1 MMYNEQMA
9 KTVRS
14 LPKPIE
20 DLSDKEIER
29 KKQIGMITTH
39 VLNYF
44 TREFTGD
51 GFEWLLPVVF
61 SKTTDPL
68 WPDPGASIEKR
79 VEVEIYD
86 ETVRTTLSMIVHK
99 ITACSLVYPKLFTLS
114 PNVRIEKRERA
125 VTGVHAY
132 EFTQLDFEVRNASSR
147 EIRGWVEKLIC
158 GLIYEL
164 KKEEH
169 MSLGRCSSLEVPEA
183 PFKIYDM
190 AEIDSEEGW
199 ERSFDEPVWIVNMAR
214 EFYDFEDF
222 ETGKWDNYDL
232 FLPGYGEVLSGSKRE
247 WEYEK
252 ILKKMER
259 DGVQKENYG
268 VLLKLAKDQRLKQ
281 TAGAGIGVERLIS
294 WLVGAKHVGEVQPFP
309 KIPGMV
315 YEL

>member
-1 MMYNEQMA
+1 MYNEQMA
-9 KTVRS
+9 KTEKM
-14 LPKPIE
+14 PKPIE

-29 KKQIGMITTH
+29 KKQIGKITTH
-39 VLNYF
+39 VLSYF
-44 TREFTGD
+44 TREFTGN

-79 VEVEIYD
+79 VEVEIYG

-164 KKEEH
+164 KKEERRR
-169 MSLGRCSSLEVPEA
+169 LERCSSLEVPEA

-268 VLLKLAKDQRLKQ
+268 VLLKLAKDRRLKQ